1 MHQQE
6 LFTVGHGVKAAG
18 ELIATLQ
25 SAGCE
30 TLVDVRRLPFSR
42 RNPQFNQGKLK
53 EALAQARMRTPEW
66 QSALGRTECALGGQ
80 DNRSST
86 WSGARQREPHRLYHG
101 SEAGDGCLFLCGQAV
116 G

>member
-6 LFTVGHGVKAAG
+6 LFTVGHGVKAGG

-66 QSALGRTECALGGQ
+66 QSARGPRRPGRGRASCAPRPPWSAATGG
-80 DNRSST
+80 
-86 WSGARQREPHRLYHG
+86 
-101 SEAGDGCLFLCGQAV
+101 
-116 G
+116 